1 MIANQTLV
9 ASDGYEVAL
18 FPLEYLFMTQ
28 DEGGDYSHYGTYNID
43 FVGYNG
49 SSVINQAPL
58 YAPVT
63 MRLISYMPEYNNG
76 NGEIWVSTNP
86 VHLANG
92 QLDYLSIWV
101 VHCNNPPYTSIGTV
115 VNQGQLFY
123 RTGDYGYATGDHV
136 HICVGQGQNP
146 YLVRRASGNTDLSN
160 RIHMWDGLYVNNT
173 PIIQGYGHDWKE
185 YTAPVIPPK
194 VWGKGKKDKFPF
206 PIAWASWGYR

>member
-18 FPLEYLFMTQ
+18 FPLEYLYMTQ

-49 SSVINQAPL
+49 SSVISHAPL

-63 MRLISYMPEYNNG
+63 MKLISYMPEYNNG

-101 VHCNNPPYTSIGTV
+101 VHCNQPPYTAINTV

-136 HICVGQGQNP
+136 HVCVGQGQNP
-146 YLVRRASGNTDLSN
+146 YLVRRESGNTDLSN
-160 RIHMWDGLYVNNT
+160 RIHMWNGLYVNDT
-173 PIIQGYGHDWKE
+173 GIIQGYGHNWITYDS
-185 YTAPVIPPK
+185 PVIPPK
-194 VWGKGKKDKFPF
+194 VWGKRRKDKFPF
-206 PIAWASWGYR
+206 VTAWANWGY